1 MAGATREHTADLT
14 IQQMARRSG
23 FSEPTLRYY
32 EQIGLLGEIPR
43 DGSSGHRRYGPEAVD
58 RIEALA
64 CLRSSGMTVDGLRRY
79 LDLLAQGASAAAEQR
94 DLFTTQAGKLAAEIE
109 QLQVRLRYLRGKAD
123 MWDARVRGD
132 ADAEAQAID
141 AVTRV
146 MHDITSAH
154 LESTTKDRSR

>member
-32 EQIGLLGEIPR
+32 EQIGLLGEISR
-43 DGSSGHRRYGPEAVD
+43 DESSGHRRYDPVAVD

-79 LDLLAQGASAAAEQR
+79 LDLLAQGDSAAAEQL
-94 DLFTTQAGKLAAEIE
+94 DLFTNQADKLAADIE
-109 QLQVRLRYLRGKAD
+109 QLQLRLTYLRRKAD
-123 MWDARVRGD
+123 MWDARVRHD
-132 ADAEAQAID
+132 ADAEAQAIND
-141 AVTRV
+141 VTHV
-146 MHDITSAH
+146 MDQITHA
-154 LESTTKDRSR
+154 TRD